1 MICDKL
7 EHDDLRA
14 TDVKISKKSLIPSV
28 KLPLA
33 NLKSISYY
41 PLGTMTRYW
50 TAPTKYTLLPD

>member
-14 TDVKISKKSLIPSV
+14 TDVKTSKKSLIPSV

-41 PLGTMTRYW
+41 PPPMTRYW